1 MRLTI
6 RVFSPVRLSRSRLG
20 RLASSCSS
28 LEAHPAVAW
37 VRYPYL
43 PSHPF
48 YAAARRQMANGSGMM
63 SFGLRASFEGARRI
77 MGRLHLIVRAVSL
90 GDAES
95 LIMHPASLTRARQKT
110 RPEAKLATGVG
121 EDLVRMSIGLED
133 ADDLL
138 DDLEQALRGF

>member
-1 MRLTI
+1 
-6 RVFSPVRLSRSRLG
+6 
-20 RLASSCSS
+20 